1 MAPFYLRG
9 RFAPL
14 AARASM
20 LAIFPVLTPLSAIFF
35 VALGVGGW
43 PEAALAAA
51 LFPLVL
57 LEDMLG
63 HRAFGRVT
71 ALQWQVSTGLTL
83 DANWKLF

>member
-1 MAPFYLRG
+1 MELIGGF
-9 RFAPL
+9 
-14 AARASM
+14 
-20 LAIFPVLTPLSAIFF
+20 T
-35 VALGVGGW
+35 ALQITV
-43 PEAALAAA
+43 ALAAA
-51 LFPLVL
+51 LGASFVRGLTGFGMAILLVPILALALPPVEAML